1 MSSVQAPCISMVP
14 RRVHEVPCPKEQA
27 RQRPLLFPFPCCPVP
42 RYMSSVS
49 VPPALVSRLQRMY
62 LLSPGTGCHLLDQA
76 IYSSRLVLES
86 LQGLGGW
93 VCGGGREKGPYTY
106 QEASMYSVPAIHSIR
121 RRSKPSTPCGNS
133 LRNCGNGVPWIFN
146 TRAPLSI
153 PSMPAHLSYPSWLN
167 QFSTLA

>member
-1 MSSVQAPCISMVP
+1 VRYGGIPKLRHCSDAECIVWLEVTVQVSSVQAPCISMVP

-86 LQGLGGW
+86 LQGLGW
-93 VCGGGREKGPYTY
+93 VGVWWWSRKRTIDLPRSIHVFRTCHPFHPPPQQAFY
-106 QEASMYSVPAIHSIR
+106 SMR
-121 RRSKPSTPCGNS
+121 
-133 LRNCGNGVPWIFN
+133 
-146 TRAPLSI
+146 
-153 PSMPAHLSYPSWLN
+153 
-167 QFSTLA
+167 